1 MKNDWFNVLNGFIN
15 VPFDENL
22 AYEFEIFFKDF
33 IFLKKKDNNIILRC
47 LKNDKDYA
55 LEKCNNSIV
64 LKYNYKIGDI
74 KYFINEK
81 LYIYNR
87 TYNRLISDDTL
98 INSNGDVYKSNI
110 NLKKEYDNRN
120 LSEIIN
126 RRVVYY
132 GNIDTK
138 YVRYVDVF
146 RDTGNYNPDFKC
158 SVSYDKTS
166 IKNDIKTKYVV
177 PDIIVGTTCIR
188 DKYNTIISSN
198 KVMQR
203 FNCHDDFKFT
213 DNSCPV
219 SMLADNDALDYFM
232 NENKQIQAQDYM
244 KVKKRKIGF

>member
-47 LKNDKDYA
+47 LKNDKDYV
-55 LEKCNNSIV
+55 LEKCGNSII

-74 KYFINEK
+74 RCFINER
-81 LYIYNR
+81 LDIYNR

-98 INSNGDVYKSNI
+98 ISSNGNVYKSNI
-110 NLKKEYDNRN
+110 NIKKKYDNRN
-120 LSEIIN
+120 LYEIIN
-126 RRVVYY
+126 RRVSYY
-132 GNIDTK
+132 GNVDTK
-138 YVRYVDVF
+138 YIRNNNVF
-146 RDTGNYNPDFKC
+146 RDTENYNPNFKC

-166 IKNDIKTKYVV
+166 INNDIKTKYVV
-177 PDIIVGTTCIR
+177 PDIIVGSTCIR

-203 FNCHDDFKFT
+203 FNCHDDFKFA

-219 SMLADNDALDYFM
+219 SMLADDDASDYFM
-232 NENKQIQAQDYM
+232 NENKQIQTQDYM
-244 KVKKRKIGF
+244 KIKKRKIGF

>member
-1 MKNDWFNVLNGFIN
+1 MKNDWFNVLNDFIN
-15 VPFDENL
+15 IPFDENL

-33 IFLKKKDNNIILRC
+33 IFLKKENKNIILRC
-47 LKNDKDYA
+47 LKNDKNYI
-55 LEKCNNSIV
+55 LEKRDNSII
-64 LKYNYKIGDI
+64 LKYDYKIDDI
-74 KYFINEK
+74 KYFINGR
-81 LYIYNR
+81 LDIYNR
-87 TYNRLISDDTL
+87 TYDRLISNDTL
-98 INSNGDVYKSNI
+98 ISSNGDVYKSNI
-110 NLKKEYDNRN
+110 NIKMKYDNRN

-146 RDTGNYNPDFKC
+146 RYTGNYIPDFRC
-158 SVSYDKTS
+158 HVNYDKTL
-166 IKNDIKTKYVV
+166 IRNDIKTKYVV

-188 DKYNTIISSN
+188 DKHKTFISTN

-203 FNCHDDFKFT
+203 FNCPDDFRLA

-219 SMLADNDALDYFM
+219 SMLTDEVALDYFI
-232 NENKQIQAQDYM
+232 NECKNIEIQDYM